1 MAGAVAAVEGIID
14 FAETQAGQVASR
26 ADEKTAQVVAAINT
40 AQSAFGGIYP
50 HPSDETAARLTPIR
64 AKRVQYGPPDSFG
77 YRAPTEVDALDTLR
91 LPADLDPPTDPAARA
106 TYDALLLQVT
116 NSLADSYVSFIATN
130 FPPSTYVEQAETW
143 LRTVLTTGGTG
154 INTTVETQIWARARD
169 RAIRDADRLQQ
180 ELDVTWAARR
190 FPVPPAAY
198 LNSSLLISKGAQD
211 AVAEAGR
218 EQAIKSFEAEVAN
231 VRTAVDTAVR
241 MRTLAIQSSLEYLRV
256 TITAPQISAQTTNML
271 VEAEAKFAAILAEYY
286 RAQIASAETVLRANT
301 TNLELTRAYHAK
313 QVDFQLENLRSFVT
327 ATVENA
333 KMTGSMGAAAL
344 NSIHAQ
350 ASISGADITNIE
362 G

>member
-130 FPPSTYVEQAETW
+130 FPPSTYVE
-143 LRTVLTTGGTG
+143 
-154 INTTVETQIWARARD
+154 D
-169 RAIRDADRLQQ
+169 R
-180 ELDVTWAARR
+180 
-190 FPVPPAAY
+190 
-198 LNSSLLISKGAQD
+198 
-211 AVAEAGR
+211 
-218 EQAIKSFEAEVAN
+218 KSV
-231 VRTAVDTAVR
+231 V
-241 MRTLAIQSSLEYLRV
+241 
-256 TITAPQISAQTTNML
+256 
-271 VEAEAKFAAILAEYY
+271 
-286 RAQIASAETVLRANT
+286 
-301 TNLELTRAYHAK
+301 
-313 QVDFQLENLRSFVT
+313 
-327 ATVENA
+327 
-333 KMTGSMGAAAL
+333 
-344 NSIHAQ
+344 
-350 ASISGADITNIE
+350 
-362 G
+362 